1 MDSYKKRQER
11 SNNEQIV
18 TLGEE
23 NKKMVK
29 QVTLYETKVN
39 KLEREKEN
47 LQRKFCEVKEVAD
60 KVDDFSSEREKLKS
74 ELEAL
79 RKDNEELQLS
89 KDSYA
94 KDVEQLDGL
103 NRKMMKLES
112 EKSNYYSENLKMKQE
127 LSKLSNN
134 LEFHKANTKKVHNFD
149 VNLGNVQDA
158 WMLQIFIWLQGPKNW
173 FYFLRKKIF
182 FGIFWSLFLTILPMF
197 FLCFKNCQNV
207 MLIFFENCCLSYAY
221 KTSFS
226 NE

>member
-173 FYFLRKKIF
+173 FYFLQKNFF

-197 FLCFKNCQNV
+197 FSLF
-207 MLIFFENCCLSYAY
+207 
-221 KTSFS
+221 
-226 NE
+226 

>member
-173 FYFLRKKIF
+173 FYFLQKNIF
-182 FGIFWSLFLTILPMF
+182 RDFLIIIFNDPSNVFSLF
-197 FLCFKNCQNV
+197 
-207 MLIFFENCCLSYAY
+207 
-221 KTSFS
+221 
-226 NE
+226 